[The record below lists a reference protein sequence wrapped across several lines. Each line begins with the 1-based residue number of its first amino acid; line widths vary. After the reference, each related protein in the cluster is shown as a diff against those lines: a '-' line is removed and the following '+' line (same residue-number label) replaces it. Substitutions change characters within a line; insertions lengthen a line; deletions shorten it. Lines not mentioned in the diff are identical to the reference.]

1 MAGLTD
7 RVPISSGAAHPHGS
21 AVALADLTTMG
32 VGGPARRMLEV
43 ASTTALVAAVRDADA
58 DGEPVLLLGGGS
70 NVVVSDDGFPGLV
83 VLIRSTGITRRGAT
97 VTAAAGEPW
106 DELVSYA
113 VSHQLAGIEC
123 LAGIPGLV
131 GATPIQNV
139 GAYGQEVSDVIQ
151 RVTAYDRHD
160 GAVRDLTPAE
170 CGFGYRTSRFK
181 AQPGRW
187 VVTEVEFGLR
197 ESAQSGPLRYGEL
210 SRALQLTS
218 PATAPLDTV
227 REAVLQ
233 LRRKKGMVLDPTD
246 PDTASCG
253 SFFTNPVLDA
263 PAYDA
268 LSDRVATDV
277 PRFAEPDGR
286 FKVPAAWLI
295 ERAGFAKGFGA
306 ELGRGRAR
314 LSSKHPL
321 AITNR
326 GGATA
331 AEILTL
337 AREVRNGVRDRLGV
351 VLVNEPVLI
360 GEQL

>member
-7 RVPISSGAAHPHGS
+7 RVPISSAIP
-21 AVALADLTTMG
+21 LADLTTIG
-32 VGGPARRMLEV
+32 VGGPGRRMVEA
-43 ASTTALVAAVRDADA
+43 ASASALVAAVRDADA
-58 DGEPVLLLGGGS
+58 QGEPMLLLGGGS

-83 VLIRSTGITRRGAT
+83 VLIQTTGITRRGAS
-97 VTAAAGEPW
+97 VTAAAGQPW
-106 DELVSYA
+106 DALVSYA
-113 VSHQLAGIEC
+113 VSHRLAGIEC

-139 GAYGQEVSDVIQ
+139 GAYGQEVSEVIQ
-151 RVTAYDRHD
+151 RVTAYDRRE
-160 GAVRDLTPAE
+160 GAVRDLTPDE

-181 AQPGRW
+181 SQPGRW

-210 SRALQLTS
+210 SRALQLTAA
-218 PATAPLDTV
+218 ATAPLDTV

-263 PAYDA
+263 DA
-268 LSDRVATDV
+268 SEQLSARVAADV

-286 FKVPAAWLI
+286 SKVPAAWLI
-295 ERAGFAKGFGA
+295 ERAGFAKGFGEA
-306 ELGRGRAR
+306 VGRGRAR
-314 LSSKHPL
+314 LSYKHPL
-321 AITNR
+321 AVTNR

-331 AEILTL
+331 TEILDL
-337 AREVRNGVRDRLGV
+337 ARVVRDGVRDELGV

-360 GEQL
+360 GAQL

>member
-1 MAGLTD
+1 M
-7 RVPISSGAAHPHGS
+7 PISSGAA
-21 AVALADLTTMG
+21 LADLTTIG
-32 VGGPARRMLEV
+32 VGGPARRVLEV
-43 ASTTALVAAVRDADA
+43 ASTAALVAAVREADVQ
-58 DGEPVLLLGGGS
+58 GEPVLLLGGGS
-70 NVVVSDDGFPGLV
+70 NVVVSDSGFPGVV
-83 VLIRSTGITRRGAT
+83 VLIRTTGITCRGDR

-106 DELVSYA
+106 DALVSYA

-139 GAYGQEVSDVIQ
+139 GAYGQEVSEVIR
-151 RVTAYDRHD
+151 RVSAYDRRE
-160 GAVRDLTPAE
+160 GAVRDLTFDE

-181 AQPGRW
+181 SQPDRW

-210 SRALQLTS
+210 SRALQLTAAAS
-218 PATAPLDTV
+218 APLDAV
-227 REAVLQ
+227 REAVLL

-263 PAYDA
+263 QAYA
-268 LSDRVATDV
+268 QLSARVAADV

-306 ELGRGRAR
+306 EVSRGRAR

-331 AEILTL
+331 AEILTV
-337 AREVRNGVRDRLGV
+337 ARAVRDGVRETLGV